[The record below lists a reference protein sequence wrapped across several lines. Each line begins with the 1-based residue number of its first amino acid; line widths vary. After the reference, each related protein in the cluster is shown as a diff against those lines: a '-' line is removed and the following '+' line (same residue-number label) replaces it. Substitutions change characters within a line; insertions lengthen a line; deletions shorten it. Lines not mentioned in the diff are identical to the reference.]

1 MNPLR
6 GDDGRGME
14 DQPRPGDVPGYG
26 AMTGPYDTGIIPTV
40 VKKTAHGERGS
51 DIFSRL
57 LEDRIIFI
65 GSAINDVMANLVV
78 AQMLFLQN
86 ENKSQDIH
94 LYIHSMGG
102 LITSGL
108 AIYDTMQLVQPP
120 VATYVVGEAYS
131 MGAVLLAGGEKG
143 MRFAL
148 PHSRVMLHQ
157 PWGGMEGTAADISIH
172 AEEMVKLE
180 SWINNILAKHT
191 GQPLERIADDTD
203 REFYM
208 SAEEAKEYGIVD
220 EILTAPKE
228 Q

>member
-1 MNPLR
+1 MDAIQRLYTQA
-6 GDDGRGME
+6 GGE
-14 DQPRPGDVPGYG
+14 AYLASIVP
-26 AMTGPYDTGIIPTV
+26 MV
-40 VKKTAHGERGS
+40 VKKTAYGERGY

-65 GSAINDVMANLVV
+65 GAIINDMVANSVI

-86 ENKSQDIH
+86 ENKTQDIH

-102 LITSGL
+102 WITSGL
-108 AIYDTMQLVQPP
+108 AIYDTMQLVQPD

-131 MGAVLLAGGEKG
+131 MAAVLLAGGAKG
-143 MRFAL
+143 KRFAL

-180 SWINNILAKHT
+180 NWINEILAHHT
-191 GQPLERIADDTD
+191 GQPLERIAEDTD

-208 SAEEAKEYGIVD
+208 SAEEAKAYGIVD
-220 EILTAPKE
+220 EILVSGKAD
-228 Q
+228 